1 MDRPERPLTRS
12 DFFSDE
18 DWRRHCL
25 EGGLDPRTDRGRGY
39 IPASSSGR
47 FGGLYNAINGWEAE
61 ERSVRPYRQ
70 GGEHLTADQ
79 YVDAYEAVAT
89 SNVLGQVMN
98 AHVVVAWG
106 TVGLNEEADVAGAT
120 ERFLEGVRKWTD
132 KVGVPGRWFWV
143 LERGTRQGLHLHL
156 LVHLPRGYRAD
167 FERWASRAIR
177 RISGLEPLKTEQSDT
192 LYVRLDRDEVAF
204 QWHTF
209 RYMLKG
215 LRPGSGIRAS
225 DDPRMLLDIA
235 DKAGLKLEDQGNFG
249 VKRFGV
255 CRPLAKGA
263 RAKNWRQWQQLRH
276 APCPIDYFAFD
287 DRYVRSGEMLSVIPT
302 LGI

>member
-25 EGGLDPRTDRGRGY
+25 EGGLDPRIDGGRGY
-39 IPASSSGR
+39 SPATSPGH
-47 FGGLYNAINGWEAE
+47 FGGLYNAINGWEPE
-61 ERSVRPYRQ
+61 QYPVRPYRQ

-106 TVGLNEEADVAGAT
+106 TVGLEEEADVAGAT

-132 KVGVPGRWFWV
+132 KVGVLGRWFWV
-143 LERGTRQGLHLHL
+143 LERGQRQGLHLHL
-156 LVHLPRGYRAD
+156 LLHLPRGYQAD
-167 FERWASRAIR
+167 FKRWASRAIG
-177 RISGLEPLKTEQSDT
+177 RISGVEPVNTEQSHT
-192 LYVRLDRDEVAF
+192 LHVRMDRDEVAF
-204 QWHTF
+204 QWRTF
-209 RYMLKG
+209 RYLFKG
-215 LRPGSGIRAS
+215 LRPGSGIRSPGDA
-225 DDPRMLLDIA
+225 RMLLDIA
-235 DKAGLKLEDQGNFG
+235 DKAGLTLEHQGNFG

-255 CRPLAKGA
+255 CRSLAKGA
-263 RAKNWRQWQQLRH
+263 RTRHWRHWQQLRH
-276 APCPIDYFAFD
+276 APNPIDCFAFD
-287 DRYVRSGEMLSVIPT
+287 DRYVRSGEMLNVIPT